1 MVMGLVLYG
10 LEGVRGFIIGI
21 AWLSVAVLQGEKRDG
36 KSRWGLG
43 KGLRN
48 KNKID
53 TFKTYKMQFAL

>member
-1 MVMGLVLYG
+1 MFMGLVLYG

-36 KSRWGLG
+36 KSRWGPG

-53 TFKTYKMQFAL
+53 TFKANKI

>member
-1 MVMGLVLYG
+1 

-21 AWLSVAVLQGEKRDG
+21 AWLSVAVLKREKRDG
-36 KSRWGLG
+36 KSRWGPG

-53 TFKTYKMQFAL
+53 TFKANKMQFAL

>member
-36 KSRWGLG
+36 KSRWGPG
-43 KGLRN
+43 KGLRDE
-48 KNKID
+48 NKID
-53 TFKTYKMQFAL
+53 TFQKSKM

>member
-1 MVMGLVLYG
+1 MVMGLVLYE

-21 AWLSVAVLQGEKRDG
+21 AWLSVAVLQGEKWDG
-36 KSRWGLG
+36 KSRCGLG

-53 TFKTYKMQFAL
+53 TFSVKMM